1 MFHSSVLRAVGF
13 LCAVALGSGCSALID
28 VAGTQCE
35 SDSQC
40 RTQGFGDRCL
50 EHVCVSA
57 EVEQPRGTLDSAIKS
72 GRCTRDSD
80 CPSSEPRCMRS
91 QCVTQD
97 VAEMFIC
104 PAPEKPA
111 ADSGTVKYSFKVL
124 EFVSRKPPQNLSA
137 IACRSN
143 DVGCGKPWGPV
154 TDPDGD
160 GVLELQLPRGF
171 LGFVEVK
178 SDALTALSYLTKPL
192 LVDTVDRDLQVS
204 APQTVNLLA
213 MYDNATFD
221 EEKGIVLLEAFD
233 CTGKPV
239 GGVHFKES
247 KGGARPFY
255 IVNHVPNSD
264 VTESV
269 YDAVN
274 DVADGG
280 FLNEPPGFITF
291 SAHYGVDGP
300 LLGEFNASVRAKTI
314 TFIDMYF

>member
-1 MFHSSVLRAVGF
+1 MFQSLVTRAIGIWSAVVLAT
-13 LCAVALGSGCSALID
+13 GCSALID

-35 SDSQC
+35 GDSEC
-40 RTQGFGDRCL
+40 ASQGLGDRC
-50 EHVCVSA
+50 EQHVCVSA
-57 EVEQPRGTLDSAIKS
+57 PAEQARGTLDNAVKS
-72 GRCTRDSD
+72 GRCSRDQD
-80 CPSSEPRCMRS
+80 CPSGQPRCMRS
-91 QCVTQD
+91 QCVTRD
-97 VAEMFIC
+97 VADMFIC

-111 ADSGTVKYSFKVL
+111 ADSGTVKYSFKVV
-124 EFVSRKPPQNLSA
+124 EFVSRKPPENLTA

-171 LGFVEVK
+171 LGFIEVK

-192 LVDTVDRDLQVS
+192 LVDTVDRDLQLS
-204 APQTVNLLA
+204 AHETVNLLA
-213 MYDNATFD
+213 MFDNSTFD
-221 EEKGIVLLEAFD
+221 ESQGIVLLEAFD
-233 CTGKPV
+233 CTGRPV
-239 GGVHFKES
+239 GGVHFTES
-247 KGGARPFY
+247 KGSARPFY

-274 DVADGG
+274 NVADGG

-291 SAHYGVDGP
+291 SARYGVDGP
-300 LLGEFNASVRAKTI
+300 LLGEFNASVRANTI

>member
-1 MFHSSVLRAVGF
+1 MFHSLVTRAVG
-13 LCAVALGSGCSALID
+13 LWCAVTLGTGCSALID
-28 VAGTQCE
+28 VNGTQCD

-40 RTQGFGDRCL
+40 RTQSLGDRCVQ
-50 EHVCVSA
+50 HVCMSDQDEPA
-57 EVEQPRGTLDSAIKS
+57 RGTIDNAVKA
-72 GRCTRDSD
+72 GRCSRDED
-80 CPSSEPRCMRS
+80 CPNSEPRCMRS
-91 QCVTQD
+91 QCVTHE
-97 VAEMFIC
+97 VADMFIC

-124 EFVSRKPPQNLSA
+124 EFVSRKPPGNLSA
-137 IACRSN
+137 TACRSN

-171 LGFVEVK
+171 LGFIEVK

-204 APQTVNLLA
+204 SRDTVNLLS
-213 MYDNATFD
+213 MYDNSTFD
-221 EEKGIVLLEAFD
+221 ESKGIVLLEAFD
-233 CTGKPV
+233 CTGTPV
-239 GGVHFKES
+239 GGVHFTES
-247 KGGARPFY
+247 KGGATPFY

-269 YDAVN
+269 YDSVN
-274 DVADGG
+274 NVADGG
-280 FLNEPPGFITF
+280 FLNEPSGFITF
-291 SAHYGVDGP
+291 SARYGVDGP
-300 LLGEFNASVRAKTI
+300 LLGEFNASVRANTI